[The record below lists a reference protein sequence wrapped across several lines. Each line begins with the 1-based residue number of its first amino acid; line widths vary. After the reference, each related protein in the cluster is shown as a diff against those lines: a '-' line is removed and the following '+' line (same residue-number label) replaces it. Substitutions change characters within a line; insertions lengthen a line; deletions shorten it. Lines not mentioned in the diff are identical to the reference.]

1 MTSEVIEKNYVIA
14 SDVTENGAVEE
25 SSHVG
30 VPIKDP
36 MEIVLNANK
45 ESHVLLLYNRGNW

>member
-1 MTSEVIEKNYVIA
+1 MTSEVREKKYVIA

-45 ESHVLLLYNRGNW
+45 ESHVLLLYVRGNW